1 MNTVLI
7 YMMKTALYL
16 AAFYIFYA
24 LLLSKDTLYGRNRTF
39 ILLSLLCSLLF
50 PLITIQTRQPFN
62 LPFFGKTLSEV
73 LIQGIPGGSSETAA
87 SEGSG
92 TSWPGIVWTLYL
104 SGVTIFGLKLIIDV
118 TELVYLIIRK
128 KNHGSKIIRFR
139 GFNTAGFSALGYVFI
154 NLRLSPEESKAITK
168 HEENHIEQNHFFDIV
183 FIEIIKVLQWFNPII
198 YLYDRSLRAVHE
210 YQADEGC
217 LNSGVSVA
225 NYQSLLLNQIF
236 RSKIFPLTNCF
247 SNPTLIKKRMIMM
260 TKTRSGAIANLKL
273 LLVLPI
279 VAVVMLIFSSCSES
293 KQSIEDEFKEMT
305 SPPPPPPPVSEDTEP
320 APFVVVEEMPMFPG
334 GEAALLE
341 YIRENTQYPEVAK
354 ENNVQGKV
362 IVRFCVTSKG
372 TVDQISV
379 LKGVDPELDEEAKRV
394 VSTLPPF
401 RPGRQDGKPVPVWFM
416 VPITFTLK

>member
-1 MNTVLI
+1 
-7 YMMKTALYL
+7 MMKAALYL
-16 AAFYIFYA
+16 AAFYIFYS

-39 ILLSLLCSLLF
+39 ILLSLLCSLVF

-128 KNHGSKIIRFR
+128 KSHDSKIIRFR
-139 GFNTAGFSALGYVFI
+139 GFNTAGFSAMGYVFI
-154 NLRLSPEESKAITK
+154 NLQLSPEESKAITK
-168 HEENHIEQNHFFDIV
+168 HEENHIERNHFFDIV
-183 FIEIIKVLQWFNPII
+183 FIEVIKVLQWFNPII

-247 SNPTLIKKRMIMM
+247 SNPTLMKKRMIMM
-260 TKTRSGAIANLKL
+260 TKTRSGALANLKL
-273 LLVLPI
+273 MLVLPV
-279 VAVVMLIFSSCSES
+279 VAAVMLAFSSCSES
-293 KQSIEDEFKEMT
+293 QQPTESEFEIMA
-305 SPPPPPPPVSEDTEP
+305 PPPPSPPPPVSEDTDTE
-320 APFVVVEEMPMFPG
+320 PFVVVEEMPVFPG
-334 GEAALLE
+334 GETAILQ
-341 YIRENTQYPEVAK
+341 YIYDNTRYPEAAK
-354 ENNVQGKV
+354 LAGTQGRV

-372 TVDQISV
+372 NVDRITI
-379 LKGVDPELDEEAKRV
+379 LKGVDPELDREALRV
-394 VSTLPPF
+394 VETLPDF
-401 RPGRQDGKPVPVWFM
+401 LPGKQDGKPVPVWFM